1 MIWLQLLAY
10 FAAWTIA
17 LMAVLEVFAWLL
29 RRVAR
34 LPRPLPLVLG
44 LLLYGVVACTFA
56 LPLFGLE
63 LVQGP
68 RAASSEEMRS
78 VALMGYLVCLLL
90 AVLFFRRRHL
100 VALRALGYFQSR
112 LRH

>member
-10 FAAWTIA
+10 FAVWTTVLI
-17 LMAVLEVFAWLL
+17 AVLEAFAWLL

-34 LPRPLPLVLG
+34 LPRPLPLLLG
-44 LLLYGVVACTFA
+44 LLLYGVVACAFA

-68 RAASSEEMRS
+68 HATSSEATRS
-78 VALMGYLVCLLL
+78 VGLLGYLVCLLL

-100 VALRALGYFQSR
+100 DALKALGHFQK
-112 LRH
+112 